1 MPITHLQDRPRKA
14 QLHTG
19 NTIVFSDLFDDIIS
33 TASSHKDTP
42 SSFRNHRQ
50 LLDNNTQLYLA
61 ANLINLHEA
70 PINL

>member
-1 MPITHLQDRPRKA
+1 MPITHLQDRPRKTE
-14 QLHTG
+14 LHMG
-19 NTIVFSDLFDDIIS
+19 NTIVFSDLFDDIIPTS
-33 TASSHKDTP
+33 SSHKDTP
-42 SSFRNHRQ
+42 SSFGNHRQ